1 MEEWGI
7 KEKFGTRTLS
17 IRKFTDGYSISIW
30 GECDVMSMRI
40 DTDTAIFEELL
51 EKIMA
56 KYNVDKRR
64 VAVRKGKN
72 YQITK
77 EEMRSFEEIKDD
89 DNFITFNSLEDCSKY
104 MNTLR
109 EKYKPQERVA

>member
-1 MEEWGI
+1 MEEWGARGL
-7 KEKFGTRTLS
+7 FGNEILTIRRNREVYLVDITS
-17 IRKFTDGYSISIW
+17 IADG
-30 GECDVMSMRI
+30 VTSMRI
-40 DTDTAIFEELL
+40 ERSVFEELL
-51 EKIMA
+51 EKIME
-56 KYNVDKRR
+56 KSNVDKRR